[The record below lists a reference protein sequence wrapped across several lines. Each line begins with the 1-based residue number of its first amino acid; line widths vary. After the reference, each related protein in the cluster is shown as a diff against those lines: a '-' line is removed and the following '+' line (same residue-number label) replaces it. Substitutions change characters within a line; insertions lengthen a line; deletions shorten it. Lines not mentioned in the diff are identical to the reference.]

1 MSRDARKNQNN
12 LINSGSQAN
21 SKDLIIT
28 SENDQ
33 QMDDFQNT
41 QISQD
46 SLNLSFLNGKL
57 FEFIKL
63 FVLLII
69 IIILI
74 LELKYV
80 MNIYDRKKKEIKNL
94 TDIFN
99 YYNYNS
105 AWNVIPSTIIIPEMP
120 KTSIY
125 NNYSNHTTN
134 TISTINDNNNPTN
147 KINTTSII
155 TTIGTKLKISTT
167 NIINTLYTTNIIN
180 IINSTNIKNNPTII
194 NGTTIVNE
202 SKEKEYYNTT
212 TIKTYINDNIDID
225 NNYSTI
231 ITNFNCSSGYY
242 LSYDINGNK
251 QCKKC
256 HIENCNNCT
265 DDGICKLC
273 ESNFLPFYE
282 NEIIISCEYPC
293 KDDPEDKCLSCDN
306 DDKCKLCNIGYKL
319 VDGMCLINHSIKA
332 IYYSQE
338 ENNIIHLINN
348 AYEKYILEM
357 IVDDNNITPTYN
369 YTFQDKGDHTVYFLI
384 NNNISSLKNMFSEIY
399 DITAITFT
407 KIFNT
412 ENIKD
417 MSEMFANCNSLTYI
431 DISHFNT
438 QNVQNIDSMFYNCEN
453 LISINL
459 SNFNTKNVIYMGYL
473 FSFCSKIEYI
483 DISNFNTQNVIDM
496 GSMFCDCLS
505 LTSIEVS
512 KFNTKNVRDMSLYVF

>member
-167 NIINTLYTTNIIN
+167 NIII
-180 IINSTNIKNNPTII
+180 
-194 NGTTIVNE
+194 
-202 SKEKEYYNTT
+202 
-212 TIKTYINDNIDID
+212 
-225 NNYSTI
+225 
-231 ITNFNCSSGYY
+231 
-242 LSYDINGNK
+242 
-251 QCKKC
+251 
-256 HIENCNNCT
+256 
-265 DDGICKLC
+265 
-273 ESNFLPFYE
+273 
-282 NEIIISCEYPC
+282 
-293 KDDPEDKCLSCDN
+293 
-306 DDKCKLCNIGYKL
+306 
-319 VDGMCLINHSIKA
+319 
-332 IYYSQE
+332 
-338 ENNIIHLINN
+338 
-348 AYEKYILEM
+348 
-357 IVDDNNITPTYN
+357 
-369 YTFQDKGDHTVYFLI
+369 
-384 NNNISSLKNMFSEIY
+384 
-399 DITAITFT
+399 
-407 KIFNT
+407 
-412 ENIKD
+412 
-417 MSEMFANCNSLTYI
+417 
-431 DISHFNT
+431 
-438 QNVQNIDSMFYNCEN
+438 
-453 LISINL
+453 
-459 SNFNTKNVIYMGYL
+459 
-473 FSFCSKIEYI
+473 
-483 DISNFNTQNVIDM
+483 
-496 GSMFCDCLS
+496 
-505 LTSIEVS
+505 
-512 KFNTKNVRDMSLYVF
+512 